1 MLTIN
6 QLRAVVALHEH
17 GNFHRAAESISITQ
31 PALTLSIKK
40 AEKEIGQALFDRSQ
54 RAVRTTD
61 AGNLV
66 VAHGRDILA
75 RFQDLGDALS
85 EFSGLQQGEVVF
97 GVAPFVV
104 KSGLARVIRT
114 FCRAYPSI
122 RPRFNVASFDSLHQQ
137 LLADEISFYV
147 ADQTLGTEAESCDV
161 VPLLDEEV
169 TFFARPDHPLV
180 QRKCVTA
187 SDMVRYPFVGVA
199 DKIPAKLRRWFLKGI
214 RTDREREMLSRNY
227 PFVVCDHYEAS
238 RVLLLS
244 TDYVSGGPIDLVRKD
259 LSRSTLGQI
268 SLSGFDSTIA
278 TGIIVRRDRTLS
290 PAAQALSNCFV
301 SVYESQRG

>member
-75 RFQDLGDALS
+75 RFQDLGDAMS

-180 QRKCVTA
+180 QRKRVTA
-187 SDMVRYPFVGVA
+187 SDMVRYPFVVSPTRSRRSFGAGFSRAFARTANGRCCRETIRLSCVTTTRRHACCSCRRTMSAA
-199 DKIPAKLRRWFLKGI
+199 DRLTWFA
-214 RTDREREMLSRNY
+214 RT
-227 PFVVCDHYEAS
+227 
-238 RVLLLS
+238 
-244 TDYVSGGPIDLVRKD
+244 
-259 LSRSTLGQI
+259 
-268 SLSGFDSTIA
+268 
-278 TGIIVRRDRTLS
+278 S
-290 PAAQALSNCFV
+290 PD
-301 SVYESQRG
+301 